1 MGISVGGLS
10 SGIDVDSIIS
20 QMISIERRP
29 QVRLQVKEAGL
40 QGKLTSIGTLASAL
54 TSLQSTASA
63 LRDISSLNTIKVS
76 SSETTILTATAGTSA
91 ASGTHSI
98 EVKQL
103 AQSQRLASTGFAD
116 IITTAVGTGTLN
128 IQVGTGTAAVVTID
142 STNNTLTG
150 LRDAINNSNSGV
162 TASILND
169 GTTNKL
175 IITANNS
182 GSSNTIKITATDNDG
197 NNTDMNGLSRFVYDT
212 ASAVTNLTQT
222 QAAQNATLKVD
233 GIDNISKSSNTVSD
247 VIEGVTVNL
256 LKAQIGTTVNLNV
269 TRDNSSAKS
278 MIQGFVDKYNEMVKL
293 LNGLQGYDTKT
304 KKGGVLLGDSVV
316 SGIRQKMRNVMTG
329 QVSSLSGSY
338 TSLAHIGIKSASDGT
353 LTIDSSKLDS
363 ALSTNFTSVGKL
375 FAKNSAITDPN
386 IILNGTTSKTK
397 SGIYSINIT
406 QAAAK
411 GKYTGTALTLPVT
424 ITGGV
429 NDSLS
434 VSIDGVSS
442 TVTLAAGTYNTGS
455 ALAQEIQD
463 KINSNSTFT
472 TNAISTAVSFLS
484 ATSQLEITSSSF
496 GSASSVTVTGGSA
509 QAALGLSSGTAVQ
522 GANVT
527 GIINE
532 NQGTGIGNR
541 LTGADGTPEEGLSLA
556 VNGSTT
562 GNRGTVTLTYGVA
575 EQLYNEI
582 ANILDPVTGSIT
594 KRKDLINASISDIGK
609 ENEKIERRLED
620 IEKVLRERFTRLEKT
635 LNSLQSTNNYLT
647 QQFQSMFSNSSNK

>member
-10 SGIDVDSIIS
+10 SGIDVDSIVS

-76 SSETTILTATAGTSA
+76 SSDTTILTASAGTST

-103 AQSQRLASTGFAD
+103 AQVQRLASTGFAD
-116 IITTAVGTGTLN
+116 TTTTAVGTGTLN
-128 IQVGTGTAAVVTID
+128 IQVGTGTAVAVTID
-142 STNNTLTG
+142 STNNTLSG
-150 LRDAINNSNSGV
+150 LRDAINNANSGV
-162 TASILND
+162 SASILND
-169 GTTNKL
+169 GTENKL

-182 GSSNTIKITATDNDG
+182 GSGNTIKITAIDDDG
-197 NNTDMNGLSRFVYDT
+197 NNTDMNGLSRFAYDT
-212 ASAVTNLTQT
+212 AAAVTNLTQT

-247 VIEGVTVNL
+247 VIEGVTINL

-269 TRDNSSAKS
+269 TQDNSSAKS
-278 MIQGFVDKYNEMVKL
+278 KIQGFVDEYNKLVKL
-293 LNGLQGYDTKT
+293 LNGLQGYDAKT

-316 SGIRQKMRNVMTG
+316 SGIRQKIRNVMTG
-329 QVSSLSGSY
+329 QVSNLSGSY
-338 TSLAHIGIKSASDGT
+338 TSLAQIGIKSSSDGT
-353 LTIDSSKLDS
+353 LTIDSTKLDS
-363 ALSTNFTSVGKL
+363 ALSTNFTAVGKL
-375 FAKNSAITDPN
+375 FARNAAITDPN
-386 IILNGTTSKTK
+386 ITLKGTTSDTK
-397 SGIYSINIT
+397 SGVYSIYIT

-411 GKYTGTALTLPVT
+411 GKYTGTALALPVT

-429 NDSLS
+429 NDALS
-434 VSIDGVSS
+434 VSIDGVSG
-442 TVTLAAGTYNTGS
+442 TVTLAAGTYTGAS
-455 ALAQEIQD
+455 LAQEIQD
-463 KINSNSTFT
+463 KINSNSTFI
-472 TNAISTAVSFLS
+472 TNAISTAVGFLS
-484 ATSQLEITSSSF
+484 ATNQLEITSSTL
-496 GSASSVTVTGGSA
+496 GSVSSVTVTGGSA
-509 QAALGLSSGTAVQ
+509 RTDLGLSIGTAVQ
-522 GANVT
+522 GTDVT
-527 GIINE
+527 GTLNG

-541 LTGADGTPEEGLSLA
+541 LTGTVGNPEDGLSLE

-562 GNRGTVTLTYGVA
+562 GSRGTVGLTYGVA

-582 ANILDPVTGSIT
+582 ARIIDPVAGSIS
-594 KRKDLINASISDIGK
+594 KRKDLINKSISDIGK
-609 ENEKIERRLED
+609 ENEKIERRLAD

-635 LNSLQSTNNYLT
+635 LNSLQSTNNFLT
-647 QQFQSMFSNSSNK
+647 QQFQTILGSNSNR